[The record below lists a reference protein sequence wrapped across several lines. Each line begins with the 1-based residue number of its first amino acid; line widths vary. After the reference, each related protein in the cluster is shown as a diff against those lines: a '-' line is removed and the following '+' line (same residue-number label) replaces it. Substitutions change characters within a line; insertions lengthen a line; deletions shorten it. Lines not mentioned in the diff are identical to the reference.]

1 MKSSQVQ
8 PQNLERGHGPP
19 LRGLSSLLSRQ
30 HPLLGS
36 QYCHF
41 QDAATLRQNELT
53 SVFYLLMNGA
63 ICTLLLSGILP
74 WNTDAIR
81 NWTLFFFFFP
91 PDTKPTHLAKP
102 CFVH

>member
-1 MKSSQVQ
+1 M
-8 PQNLERGHGPP
+8 
-19 LRGLSSLLSRQ
+19 LSRQ

-81 NWTLFFFFFP
+81 NWTFFFFP
-91 PDTKPTHLAKP
+91 HDTKPTRLAKP
-102 CFVH
+102 CFAH